1 MVSSDSSI
9 NNLRRRAMPMARGPG
24 FALRGGPHFG
34 ARIPNPPASDMSPQ
48 RTVLDWS
55 GQLDSNQRPAVPK
68 ADERSDIAGHNWTRP
83 TVCHCK
89 SLESLIDRQSY
100 RTREDTEVRTASSHD
115 LP

>member
-9 NNLRRRAMPMARGPG
+9 NNLRRRAMPMAGGPG
-24 FALRGGPHFG
+24 FALGGGPHFG

-68 ADERSDIAGHNWTRP
+68 AVENSVTRVQEESRRSAGP
-83 TVCHCK
+83 CK
-89 SLESLIDRQSY
+89 SLNLLIHQQSY
-100 RTREDTEVRTASSHD
+100 W
-115 LP
+115 